1 MSHFRHNNNNN
12 NNFFNS
18 GHGNHNNNNVN
29 NNMMGPLNV
38 LFVGNLSFFC
48 EERDLQNLFGQYA
61 PVQSIRIVRNDDKTR
76 SLMYGFVAMA
86 SNQEAIEMTK
96 LFNNHLFMGR
106 NMK

>member
-1 MSHFRHNNNNN
+1 MAHFRSHNNP
-12 NNFFNS
+12 FQGQHHPNS
-18 GHGNHNNNNVN
+18 NH
-29 NNMMGPLNV
+29 MMGPMNV

-86 SNQEAIEMTK
+86 SNQEAMEMVK
-96 LFNNHLFMGR
+96 LFNDHLFMGR
-106 NMK
+106 RMK